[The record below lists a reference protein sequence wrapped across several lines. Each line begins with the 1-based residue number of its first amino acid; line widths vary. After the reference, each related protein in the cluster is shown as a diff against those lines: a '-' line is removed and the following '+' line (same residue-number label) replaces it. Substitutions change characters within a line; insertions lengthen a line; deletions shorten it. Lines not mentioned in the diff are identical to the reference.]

1 MIGIADL
8 IQPADIYLDVPL
20 ETKKDVLRFLAERV
34 SEKCG
39 SRAEECRHAL
49 AARERLGS
57 TAIGAG
63 IAFPH
68 AQLEGLSKPMAI
80 FVRPAEPVAF
90 AAADE
95 GPVDLILM
103 LLSPQGDTR
112 AHLEGL
118 ASFAKA
124 LRRPDMVKTLRQAES
139 TGDVVDAFSQPH

>member
-8 IQPADIYLDVPL
+8 IQPADIYLGVPL

-34 SEKCG
+34 SAKCG
-39 SRAEECRHAL
+39 SRPEECRHAL
-49 AARERLGS
+49 AAREKLGS

-68 AQLEGLSKPMAI
+68 AQLEGLTQPMAI
-80 FVRPAEPVAF
+80 FVRPEVPVAF

-103 LLSPQGDTR
+103 LLSPVGDTR

-118 ASFAKA
+118 ASLAKV
-124 LRRPDMVKTLRQAES
+124 LRAPDMVKTLRQAES
-139 TGDVVDAFSQPH
+139 TQDVVDAFIHPH